1 MNKYLSIHEF
11 GPESLKKG
19 DIVGF
24 IINDR
29 FRVGK
34 VKVGFGTKEEE
45 DKPYEKWCIE
55 GVDGKTYY
63 PYSSDTV
70 VLNDYVDA
78 KQIAMVL
85 KEV

>member
-1 MNKYLSIHEF
+1 MNKYLSIHGF

-19 DIVGF
+19 DVVGF
-24 IINDR
+24 IIKGH

-34 VKVGFGTKEEE
+34 VKVGFGTKE
-45 DKPYEKWCIE
+45 DNPYDEKWCIE

-78 KQIAMVL
+78 KQIATVL